1 MKASRVQR
9 EVFMMG
15 LSPRHKGFHYIS
27 AAICAGGLSCAA
39 PGSLGFSE
47 DEAENAERCMRY
59 AIRFAWDVS
68 GGEIH
73 KLFPNSDY
81 PPSPVE
87 FIHAMLWKLDE

>member
-9 EVFMMG
+9 EIFMMG

-27 AAICAGGLSCAA
+27 EAICAGGTAPPGERCAGI
-39 PGSLGFSE
+39 P
-47 DEAENAERCMRY
+47 DEGTENAERCMRY
-59 AIRFAWDVS
+59 AIRYAWDVG
-68 GGEIH
+68 GGEIR
-73 KLFPNSDY
+73 KLFPNSEY